1 VGNTSNIPA
10 QNVPCQRPNIVYG
23 GGGRDSNFML
33 NSIWKCAELDMYIL
47 HHCPK
52 IFCHLFVGGGGG
64 KCPRLFS
71 MVITFALFHL
81 NARNITYGNHIFGA
95 YTFGS
100 PPLNSCTKICGPPLN
115 WCSKIMTH
123 PFRSAKDTSV
133 LFFCCQ
139 IIPLQYSIA
148 IQMVK
153 LKFRASFKDV

>member
-1 VGNTSNIPA
+1 MLT
-10 QNVPCQRPNIVYG
+10 PCQRSNIVYG

-33 NSIWKCAELDMYIL
+33 NTIWKCAELDMYIL

-52 IFCHLFVGGGGG
+52 TFCHLFVGGGSAPIFNGYNF
-64 KCPRLFS
+64 CP
-71 MVITFALFHL
+71 FHL
-81 NARNITYGNHIFGA
+81 NARNITYGNHIFSV

-123 PFRSAKDTSV
+123 PFRNAKDTSV

-153 LKFRASFKDV
+153 LKFRASFKDI